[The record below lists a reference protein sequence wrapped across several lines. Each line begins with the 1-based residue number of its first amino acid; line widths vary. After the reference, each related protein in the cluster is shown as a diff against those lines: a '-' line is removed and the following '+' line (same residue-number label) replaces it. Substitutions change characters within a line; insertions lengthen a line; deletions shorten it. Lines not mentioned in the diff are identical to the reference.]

1 MAGPW
6 PAQSVSWDRCLSNR
20 FWLRQPLP
28 VSDKQL
34 LWQKIRSRLNF
45 TVLGRFN
52 QALTSNA
59 PIRTLTRKWL
69 GLARPSG

>member
-45 TVLGRFN
+45 SKRQGGCIWRVSKASGKL
-52 QALTSNA
+52 
-59 PIRTLTRKWL
+59 
-69 GLARPSG
+69 LA